1 MRKLLDYQE
10 ISSIW
15 NNLFVL
21 QGTSDIIKT
30 KGVNFSKKKTL

>member
-15 NNLFVL
+15 NNQFVL
-21 QGTSDIIKT
+21 QGTSVIIKNIKT
-30 KGVNFSKKKTL
+30 KRGKFF